1 MAYRQ
6 LVVRD
11 EILGVVN
18 DGAFDPLTNFS
29 FRIMEHVKAKRW
41 SGYLVGVKRHYP
53 PANGWV
59 SYVLQCNE

>member
-53 PANGWV
+53 PANG
-59 SYVLQCNE
+59 